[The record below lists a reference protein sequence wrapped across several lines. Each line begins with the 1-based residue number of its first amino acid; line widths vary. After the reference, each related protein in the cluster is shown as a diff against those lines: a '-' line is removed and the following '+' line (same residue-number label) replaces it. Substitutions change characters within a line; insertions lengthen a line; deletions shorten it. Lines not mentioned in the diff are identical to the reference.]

1 MRFHKKN
8 VIRGVLA
15 TGGALIII
23 AGSYSWYQYRIYK
36 NAMDQLTTDELKGIY
51 ADALDREAKLKKEIT
66 FDAIIGAGFKWK
78 SLGDATQNDYF
89 YKKAIVAYEKGVKNE
104 NARSSLFFLNAGNIY
119 KAMGKFQEADD
130 QYKQA
135 INLDTGNEANHIA
148 RIEMYM
154 YWKDKT
160 QDDVLYVIDEAAKV
174 VLANGN
180 INLLKAEYLSN
191 VGRYEEALRTYE
203 ALLVVYSKTGNSA
216 IIKSKIEELQR
227 KIQVIK

>member
-1 MRFHKKN
+1 MEFPKKN
-8 VIRGVLA
+8 WVRGVMLA
-15 TGGALIII
+15 TGVVVI
-23 AGSYSWYQYRIYK
+23 AAGGLGWYQYRTYQK
-36 NAMDQLTTDELKGIY
+36 AMDQLTTDELKGIY
-51 ADALDREAKLKKEIT
+51 ADALDREAKLKKEVT
-66 FDAIIGAGFKWK
+66 FDAVIGAGFKWK
-78 SLGDATQNDYF
+78 SLGDATQNPYF
-89 YKKAIVAYEKGVKNE
+89 YKKAITAYGKGVKND

-119 KAMGKFQEADD
+119 KAMGKFEDADD

-135 INLDTGNEANHIA
+135 INIDTGNEANHIA

-154 YWKDKT
+154 YWKGKT

-203 ALLVVYSKTGNSA
+203 ALLVVYNKTGNSA

-227 KIQVIK
+227 KIQEMK